1 MNPLNRKMFRQ
12 PGMSRQ
18 PMGILASSPEL
29 ANVVRRRTGQPVQ
42 MAHGGYHPPGDPMG
56 RLSTSRRP
64 VPGSVRIPLIDLL
77 PKSGFARPALDTF
90 MAAAGDDIPSTG
102 IGAIRGK
109 AQQDALTDLAMQ
121 SIRRGGSPFGD
132 DDGSR
137 QMSDAERMAANRAS
151 LAALR
156 GSVGQDA
163 LTDQA
168 MSAIAAGGSP
178 RDGIE
183 AIDPR
188 ITDNIAALTA
198 LRGKTR
204 ADALSDE
211 AMAQMRPDPSATTNP
226 NILPAMPDESSG
238 LGVMGEDPTGLPFG
252 IEKPFIAGEAA
263 KPKGGTGAGGEKAPF
278 EDLPLG
284 EFEGIG
290 PQEDKPLPKQGRK
303 KGDTELQD
311 DPTLAP
317 PKEAEPQKDP
327 VTDLLPEI
335 SNILDDKEAST
346 KKKADAVDEALNI
359 KGTRKERTEQR
370 YQMLKELLGE
380 DKAKD
385 IRTDA
390 GYNLMMTGLMIAAGQ
405 SGDAMTNIATGL
417 AKGLAGYGEAAGEAA
432 KAATKEEKALKLMAA
447 KEVGDEITAEKA
459 AQIRAREL
467 AEERDFRGDL
477 AADKIQAQKEIAA
490 MPGDTQR
497 LIESMAK
504 GSGKTPLE
512 IYLQTKAGT
521 STDTDD
527 LTISIARRYPELTT
541 DEARI
546 LASNLKGSTSEFG
559 SIDAAIKAMFGIDV
573 SKQGQGQNNKVVV
586 NPSDL
591 KQK

>member
-1 MNPLNRKMFRQ
+1 MNPLHRKMFRQ

-18 PMGILASSPEL
+18 PAGILASSPEL
-29 ANVVRRRTGQPVQ
+29 SNVVRQRMGQPVQ
-42 MAHGGYHPPGDPMG
+42 MANGGQNVTDYMSAIRDLAAKGDKATLNNIATDQ
-56 RLSTSRRP
+56 RLPR
-64 VPGSVRIPLIDLL
+64 SVQ
-77 PKSGFARPALDTF
+77 
-90 MAAAGDDIPSTG
+90 MAAAN
-102 IGAIRGK
+102 
-109 AQQDALTDLAMQ
+109 ALAGRSGVPDQIQAA
-121 SIRRGGSPFGD
+121 PV
-132 DDGSR
+132 
-137 QMSDAERMAANRAS
+137 SDADRMAANRAN
-151 LAALR
+151 LGALR
-156 GSVGQDA
+156 GRVSQDA

-188 ITDNIAALTA
+188 ITDSVAALTA

-252 IEKPFIAGEAA
+252 LELPFITGEAA
-263 KPKGGTGAGGEKAPF
+263 KPKN
-278 EDLPLG
+278 
-284 EFEGIG
+284 
-290 PQEDKPLPKQGRK
+290 KQPT
-303 KGDTELQD
+303 DTELAAAQ
-311 DPTLAP
+311 
-317 PKEAEPQKDP
+317 AEGMSRRGDFPDRPSGDLSKVTTDTATDTATAETNEP
-327 VTDLLPEI
+327 AAEDAATALVTDPSTLFPQINEVLDGEG
-335 SNILDDKEAST
+335 SNKQ
-346 KKKADAVDEALNI
+346 KADAVDEALNI

-370 YQMLKELLGE
+370 YEMLKDLLGE

-385 IRTDA
+385 IRTDV

-417 AKGLAGYGEAAGEAA
+417 AKGLAGYGTAAGEAA
-432 KAATKEEKALKLMAA
+432 QAATKEEKALKLMAA
-447 KEVGDEITAEKA
+447 KEVGDEMTAETA
-459 AQIRAREL
+459 AKIRAREL
-467 AEERDFRGDL
+467 KDSEQFQRDI
-477 AADKIQAQKEIAA
+477 AADKIQAQKDIAA

-497 LIESMAK
+497 LIETMAK

-527 LTISIARRYPELTT
+527 LTISLARRYPALTT

-559 SIDAAIKAMFGIDV
+559 TLEAAIKAQFGIDV
-573 SKQGQGQNNKVVV
+573 SKQGQSQSQTTSGGFK
-586 NPSDL
+586 L
-591 KQK
+591 KQ

>member
-1 MNPLNRKMFRQ
+1 MNPLHRKMFRQ

-18 PMGILASSPEL
+18 PAGILASSPEL
-29 ANVVRRRTGQPVQ
+29 SNVVRQRMGQPVQ
-42 MAHGGYHPPGDPMG
+42 MANGGQNVTDYMSAIRDLAAKGDKATLNNIATDQ
-56 RLSTSRRP
+56 RLPR
-64 VPGSVRIPLIDLL
+64 SVQ
-77 PKSGFARPALDTF
+77 
-90 MAAAGDDIPSTG
+90 MAAAN
-102 IGAIRGK
+102 
-109 AQQDALTDLAMQ
+109 ALAGRSGVPDQIQAA
-121 SIRRGGSPFGD
+121 PV
-132 DDGSR
+132 
-137 QMSDAERMAANRAS
+137 SDADRMAANRAN
-151 LAALR
+151 LGALR
-156 GSVGQDA
+156 GRVSQDA

-188 ITDNIAALTA
+188 ITDSVAALTA

-252 IEKPFIAGEAA
+252 LELPFITGEAA
-263 KPKGGTGAGGEKAPF
+263 KPKN
-278 EDLPLG
+278 
-284 EFEGIG
+284 
-290 PQEDKPLPKQGRK
+290 KQPT
-303 KGDTELQD
+303 DTELAAAQ
-311 DPTLAP
+311 
-317 PKEAEPQKDP
+317 AEGMSRRGDFPDRPSGDLSKVTTDTATDTATAETNEP
-327 VTDLLPEI
+327 AAEDAATALVTDPSTLFPQINEVLDGEG
-335 SNILDDKEAST
+335 SNKQ
-346 KKKADAVDEALNI
+346 KADAVDEALNI

-370 YQMLKELLGE
+370 YEMLKDLLGE

-385 IRTDA
+385 IRTDV

-417 AKGLAGYGEAAGEAA
+417 AKGLAGYGTAAGEAA
-432 KAATKEEKALKLMAA
+432 QAATKEEKALKLMAA
-447 KEVGDEITAEKA
+447 KEVGDEMTAETA
-459 AQIRAREL
+459 AKIRAGEL
-467 AEERDFRGDL
+467 KDSEQFQRDI
-477 AADKIQAQKEIAA
+477 AADKIQAQKDIAA

-497 LIESMAK
+497 LIETMAK

-527 LTISIARRYPELTT
+527 LTISLARRYPALTT

-559 SIDAAIKAMFGIDV
+559 TLEAAIKAQFGIDV
-573 SKQGQGQNNKVVV
+573 SKQGQSQSQTTSGGFK
-586 NPSDL
+586 L
-591 KQK
+591 KQ

>member
-18 PMGILASSPEL
+18 PAGILASSPEL
-29 ANVVRRRTGQPVQ
+29 SNVVRQRMGQPVQ
-42 MAHGGYHPPGDPMG
+42 MANGGQNVTDYMSAIRDLAAKGDKATLNNIATDQ
-56 RLSTSRRP
+56 RLPR
-64 VPGSVRIPLIDLL
+64 SVQ
-77 PKSGFARPALDTF
+77 
-90 MAAAGDDIPSTG
+90 MAAAN
-102 IGAIRGK
+102 
-109 AQQDALTDLAMQ
+109 ALAGRSGVPDQIQAA
-121 SIRRGGSPFGD
+121 PV
-132 DDGSR
+132 
-137 QMSDAERMAANRAS
+137 SDADRMAANRAN
-151 LAALR
+151 LGALR
-156 GSVGQDA
+156 GRVSQDA

-188 ITDNIAALTA
+188 ITDSVAALTA

-252 IEKPFIAGEAA
+252 LELPFITGEAA
-263 KPKGGTGAGGEKAPF
+263 KPKN
-278 EDLPLG
+278 
-284 EFEGIG
+284 
-290 PQEDKPLPKQGRK
+290 KQPT
-303 KGDTELQD
+303 DTELAAAQ
-311 DPTLAP
+311 
-317 PKEAEPQKDP
+317 AEGMSRRGDFPDRPSGDLSKVTTDTATDTATAETNEP
-327 VTDLLPEI
+327 AAEDAATALVTDPSTLFPQINEVLDGEG
-335 SNILDDKEAST
+335 SNKQ
-346 KKKADAVDEALNI
+346 KADAVDEALNI

-370 YQMLKELLGE
+370 YEMLKDLLGE

-385 IRTDA
+385 IRTDV

-417 AKGLAGYGEAAGEAA
+417 AKGLAGYGTAAGEAA
-432 KAATKEEKALKLMAA
+432 QAATKEEKALKLMAA
-447 KEVGDEITAEKA
+447 KEVGDEMTAETA
-459 AQIRAREL
+459 AKIRAGEL
-467 AEERDFRGDL
+467 KDSEQLQRDI
-477 AADKIQAQKEIAA
+477 AADKIQAQKDIAA

-497 LIESMAK
+497 LIETMAK

-527 LTISIARRYPELTT
+527 LTISLARRYPALTT

-559 SIDAAIKAMFGIDV
+559 TLEAAIKAQFGIDV
-573 SKQGQGQNNKVVV
+573 SKQGQSQSQTTSGGFK
-586 NPSDL
+586 L
-591 KQK
+591 KQ

>member
-1 MNPLNRKMFRQ
+1 MNPLHRKMFRQ

-18 PMGILASSPEL
+18 PAGILASSPEL
-29 ANVVRRRTGQPVQ
+29 SNVVRQRMGQPVQ
-42 MAHGGYHPPGDPMG
+42 MANGGQNVTDYMSAIRDLAAKGDKATLNNIATDQ
-56 RLSTSRRP
+56 RLPR
-64 VPGSVRIPLIDLL
+64 SVQ
-77 PKSGFARPALDTF
+77 
-90 MAAAGDDIPSTG
+90 MAAAN
-102 IGAIRGK
+102 
-109 AQQDALTDLAMQ
+109 ALAGRSGVPDQIQAV
-121 SIRRGGSPFGD
+121 PV
-132 DDGSR
+132 
-137 QMSDAERMAANRAS
+137 SDADRMAANRAN
-151 LAALR
+151 LGALR
-156 GSVGQDA
+156 GRVSQDA

-188 ITDNIAALTA
+188 ITDSVAALTA

-252 IEKPFIAGEAA
+252 LELPFITGEAA
-263 KPKGGTGAGGEKAPF
+263 KPKN
-278 EDLPLG
+278 
-284 EFEGIG
+284 
-290 PQEDKPLPKQGRK
+290 KQPT
-303 KGDTELQD
+303 DTELAAAQ
-311 DPTLAP
+311 
-317 PKEAEPQKDP
+317 AEGMSRRGDFPDRPSGDLSKVTTDTATDTATAETNEP
-327 VTDLLPEI
+327 AAEDAATALVTDPSTLFPQINEVLDGEG
-335 SNILDDKEAST
+335 SNKQ
-346 KKKADAVDEALNI
+346 KADAVDEALNI

-370 YQMLKELLGE
+370 YEMLKDLLGE

-385 IRTDA
+385 IRTDV

-417 AKGLAGYGEAAGEAA
+417 AKGLAGYGTAAGEAA
-432 KAATKEEKALKLMAA
+432 QAATKEEKALKLMAA
-447 KEVGDEITAEKA
+447 KEVGDEMTAETA
-459 AQIRAREL
+459 AKIRAGEL
-467 AEERDFRGDL
+467 KDSEQLQRDI
-477 AADKIQAQKEIAA
+477 AADKIQAQKDIAA

-497 LIESMAK
+497 LIETMAK

-527 LTISIARRYPELTT
+527 LTISLARRYPALTT

-559 SIDAAIKAMFGIDV
+559 TLEAAIKAQFGIDV
-573 SKQGQGQNNKVVV
+573 SKQGQSQSQTTSGGFK
-586 NPSDL
+586 L
-591 KQK
+591 KQ

>member
-1 MNPLNRKMFRQ
+1 MNPLHRKMFRQ

-18 PMGILASSPEL
+18 PAGILASSPEL
-29 ANVVRRRTGQPVQ
+29 SNVVRQRMGQPVQ
-42 MAHGGYHPPGDPMG
+42 MANGGQNVTDYMSAIRDLAAKGDKATLNNIATDQ
-56 RLSTSRRP
+56 RLPR
-64 VPGSVRIPLIDLL
+64 SVQ
-77 PKSGFARPALDTF
+77 
-90 MAAAGDDIPSTG
+90 MAAAN
-102 IGAIRGK
+102 
-109 AQQDALTDLAMQ
+109 ALAGRSGVPDQIQAA
-121 SIRRGGSPFGD
+121 PV
-132 DDGSR
+132 
-137 QMSDAERMAANRAS
+137 SDADRMAANRAN
-151 LAALR
+151 LGALR
-156 GSVGQDA
+156 GRVSQDA

-188 ITDNIAALTA
+188 ITDSVAALTA

-252 IEKPFIAGEAA
+252 LELPFITGEAA
-263 KPKGGTGAGGEKAPF
+263 KPKN
-278 EDLPLG
+278 
-284 EFEGIG
+284 
-290 PQEDKPLPKQGRK
+290 KQPT
-303 KGDTELQD
+303 DTELAAAQAEGMSRRGD
-311 DPTLAP
+311 FPDRPSGDL
-317 PKEAEPQKDP
+317 PKVTTDTATDTATAETNEPAAEDAATAL
-327 VTDLLPEI
+327 VTDPSTLFPQINEVLDGEG
-335 SNILDDKEAST
+335 SNKQ
-346 KKKADAVDEALNI
+346 KADAVDEALNI

-370 YQMLKELLGE
+370 YEMLKDLLGE

-385 IRTDA
+385 IRTDV

-417 AKGLAGYGEAAGEAA
+417 AKGLAGYGTAAGEAA
-432 KAATKEEKALKLMAA
+432 QAATKEEKALKLMAA
-447 KEVGDEITAEKA
+447 KEVGDEMTAETA
-459 AQIRAREL
+459 AKIRAGEL
-467 AEERDFRGDL
+467 KDSEQLQRDI
-477 AADKIQAQKEIAA
+477 AADKIQAQKDIAA

-497 LIESMAK
+497 LIETMAK

-527 LTISIARRYPELTT
+527 LTISLARRYPALTT

-559 SIDAAIKAMFGIDV
+559 TLEAAIKAQFGIDV
-573 SKQGQGQNNKVVV
+573 SKQGQSQSQTTSGGFK
-586 NPSDL
+586 L
-591 KQK
+591 KQ

>member
-1 MNPLNRKMFRQ
+1 MNPLHRKMFRQ

-18 PMGILASSPEL
+18 PAGILASSPEL
-29 ANVVRRRTGQPVQ
+29 SNVVRQRMGQPVQ
-42 MAHGGYHPPGDPMG
+42 MANGGQNVTDYMSAIRDLAAKGDKATLNNIATDQ
-56 RLSTSRRP
+56 RLPR
-64 VPGSVRIPLIDLL
+64 SVQ
-77 PKSGFARPALDTF
+77 
-90 MAAAGDDIPSTG
+90 MAAAN
-102 IGAIRGK
+102 
-109 AQQDALTDLAMQ
+109 ALAGRSGVPDQIQAA
-121 SIRRGGSPFGD
+121 PV
-132 DDGSR
+132 
-137 QMSDAERMAANRAS
+137 SDADRMAANRAN
-151 LAALR
+151 LGALR
-156 GSVGQDA
+156 GRVSQDA

-188 ITDNIAALTA
+188 ITDSVAALTA

-252 IEKPFIAGEAA
+252 LELPFITGEAA
-263 KPKGGTGAGGEKAPF
+263 KPKN
-278 EDLPLG
+278 
-284 EFEGIG
+284 
-290 PQEDKPLPKQGRK
+290 KQPT
-303 KGDTELQD
+303 DTELAAAQ
-311 DPTLAP
+311 
-317 PKEAEPQKDP
+317 AEGMSRRGDFPDRPSGDLSKVTTDTATDTATAETNEP
-327 VTDLLPEI
+327 AAEDAATALVTDPSTLFPQINEVLDGEG
-335 SNILDDKEAST
+335 SNKQ
-346 KKKADAVDEALNI
+346 KADAVDEALNI

-370 YQMLKELLGE
+370 YEMLKDLLGE

-385 IRTDA
+385 IRTDV

-417 AKGLAGYGEAAGEAA
+417 AKGLAGYGTAAGEAA
-432 KAATKEEKALKLMAA
+432 QAATKEEKALKLMAA
-447 KEVGDEITAEKA
+447 KEVGDEMTAETA
-459 AQIRAREL
+459 AKIRAGEL
-467 AEERDFRGDL
+467 KDSEQLQRDI
-477 AADKIQAQKEIAA
+477 AADKIQAQKDIAA

-497 LIESMAK
+497 LIETMAK

-527 LTISIARRYPELTT
+527 LTISLARRYPALTT

-559 SIDAAIKAMFGIDV
+559 TLEAAIKAQFGIDV
-573 SKQGQGQNNKVVV
+573 SKQGQSQSQTTSGGFK
-586 NPSDL
+586 L
-591 KQK
+591 KQ